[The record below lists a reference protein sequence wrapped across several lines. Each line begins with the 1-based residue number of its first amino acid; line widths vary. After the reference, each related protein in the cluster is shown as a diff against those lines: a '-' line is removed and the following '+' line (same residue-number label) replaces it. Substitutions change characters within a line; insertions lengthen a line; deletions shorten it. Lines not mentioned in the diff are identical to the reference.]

1 MAAPTQQQLPQSQA
15 EWAQMLGLSH
25 ESTLAKAGSLIL
37 YSDPGIGKTTEIA
50 KAFQDAL
57 YIQSGVTV
65 LRSYESFIRDNPQL
79 GLKMPFYKTIER
91 HFVRKDGMPLSNWF
105 ALNWYLDAWLA
116 GAYVHFPGGL
126 VIDEIN
132 TLLDRIQEEM
142 LLDPRFASKKDPR
155 KPDPFAVGRELASLM
170 RKVMSLPGRTGRFLT
185 LISHTSVASMHDEG
199 AMIGNLK
206 FKAGPK
212 FPWGS
217 IMKESCADATFVF
230 QMVLRKGAGVGFD
243 GASGKASRFILTE
256 ADPLFE
262 RKGRDFG
269 IPPEFNLEQT
279 DLRALL
285 RKVGYAV

>member
-1 MAAPTQQQLPQSQA
+1 MTATTQQLPQSRD
-15 EWAQMLGLSH
+15 EWVAMLGLSH
-25 ESTLAKAGSLIL
+25 ESTLSKPGSLIL

-50 KAFQDAL
+50 KAFQDAF
-57 YIQSGVTV
+57 YIQSGATV
-65 LRSYESFIRDNPQL
+65 LRSYESYLRDNPHL
-79 GLKMPFYKTIER
+79 NLKMPFYKTIER
-91 HFVRKDGMPLSNWF
+91 HFVSRTGAALSNWF

-116 GAYVHFPGGL
+116 GAYQFFPGGM

-142 LLDPRFASKKDPR
+142 LIDPRFGSKKDPR

-185 LISHTSVASMHDEG
+185 LISHTGVARMHEEG
-199 AMIGNLK
+199 PMMGTMK

-217 IMKESCADATFVF
+217 IMAESCADATFVF
-230 QMVLRKGAGVGFD
+230 QMVLRKGAG
-243 GASGKASRFILTE
+243 ASFGEADKVSRFILTE
-256 ADPLFE
+256 ADLLFE